1 MHAVSI
7 QVEPSVSP
15 EVLPLLAQMDA
26 YFAELYPAESIHTLS
41 AEALAQPGVT
51 FLVARING
59 KVAGCGA
66 MVEQSTYAEFKRVF
80 VQPAFRGLAVGC
92 AVLEELERQAT
103 AAGLSTIYVETG
115 VAQPEALRLFERAG
129 YRRRGPFGDYAD
141 DPLSVFLEKRL
152 T

>member
-41 AEALAQPGVT
+41 AEALEQPGVT

-80 VQPAFRGLAVGC
+80 VQPAFRGMAVGR

-103 AAGLSTIYVETG
+103 AVGLSTIYVETG

-129 YRRRGPFGDYAD
+129 YRRRGPFGDYPD